1 MAKPLFKNYAYTL
14 DKNERKILTTF
25 CKTMLKQMAADERF
39 FADIKSFNSVIDKLN
54 EGNDEIKF
62 TKDEKTKL
70 VFRLKENVDHM
81 KKQAAKGFFLKRWFY
96 KSAYSQ
102 YDNLLQKHFID

>member
-1 MAKPLFKNYAYTL
+1 MAKPLFKNYTYEL

-25 CKTMLKQMAADERF
+25 CKTILKQMTSDERF
-39 FADIKSFNSVIDKLN
+39 FADLKSFNSIIEKLN
-54 EGNDEIKF
+54 SETDEIKL

-81 KKQAAKGFFLKRWFY
+81 KKQSAKGFFLKRWFY

-102 YDNLLQKHFID
+102 YDKLLQNHFTD

>member
-1 MAKPLFKNYAYTL
+1 MAKPFFKNYSFTL
-14 DKNERKILTTF
+14 DKNERKILSTF
-25 CKTMLKQMAADERF
+25 CKTMLKQMGSDERF
-39 FADIKSFNSVIDKLN
+39 YADIKSFNSIIDKLN
-54 EGNDEIKF
+54 EGNDEIKL

-81 KKQAAKGFFLKRWFY
+81 KKQAAKAFFLTRWFY

-102 YDNLLQKHFID
+102 YDNLLQNYFMD

>member
-14 DKNERKILTTF
+14 DKNERNILTTF
-25 CKTMLKQMAADERF
+25 CKTMLKQMEADERF
-39 FADIKSFNSVIDKLN
+39 YADIKSFNSIIDKLN
-54 EGNDEIKF
+54 EGNDEIKL

-81 KKQAAKGFFLKRWFY
+81 KKQAEKGFFLKRWFY

-102 YDNLLQKHFID
+102 YDKLLQNYFMD

>member
-1 MAKPLFKNYAYTL
+1 MAKPLFKNYIYQL
-14 DKNERKILTTF
+14 DKNERKILSTF
-25 CKTMLKQMAADERF
+25 CRTMLKQMATDERF
-39 FADIKSFNSVIDKLN
+39 FSDLKSFNSIIDKLN
-54 EGNDEIKF
+54 EGNDEIKL

-81 KKQAAKGFFLKRWFY
+81 KKQASKGFFIRRWFY

-102 YDNLLQKHFID
+102 YDNLLQNHFID

>member
-1 MAKPLFKNYAYTL
+1 MAKPLFKNYSYQL
-14 DKNERKILTTF
+14 DQNERKILTTF
-25 CKTMLKQMAADERF
+25 CKTILKQMTSDERF
-39 FADIKSFNSVIDKLN
+39 FADLKSFNSVIDKLN
-54 EGNDEIKF
+54 AGTDEIKL

-81 KKQAAKGFFLKRWFY
+81 KKQAGKGFFLKRWFY

-102 YDNLLQKHFID
+102 YDKLLQNHFTD

>member
-1 MAKPLFKNYAYTL
+1 MAKSLFKNYTFQL
-14 DKNERKILTTF
+14 DKNERKVLSTF
-25 CKTMLKQMAADERF
+25 CKTMLKQMETDERF
-39 FADIKSFNSVIDKLN
+39 FGDMKSFNSIIDKIH
-54 EGNDEIKF
+54 EGNDEIKL

-81 KKQAAKGFFLKRWFY
+81 KKQASKGFFIRRWFY

-102 YDNLLQKHFID
+102 YDKLLKNHFTD

>member
-1 MAKPLFKNYAYTL
+1 MAKPLFKNYSFQL

-25 CKTMLKQMAADERF
+25 CKTMLKQMTADERF
-39 FADIKSFNSVIDKLN
+39 YADLKSFNSIIDKLN
-54 EGNDEIKF
+54 EGSDEIKL

-81 KKQAAKGFFLKRWFY
+81 KKQASKGFFIRRWFY

-102 YDNLLQKHFID
+102 YDKLLQNHFID

>member
-25 CKTMLKQMAADERF
+25 CKTMLKQMEADERF
-39 FADIKSFNSVIDKLN
+39 YADIKSFNSIIDKLN

-70 VFRLKENVDHM
+70 VFNLNNNVAELK
-81 KKQAAKGFFLKRWFY
+81 KRASKSFFITRWFY
-96 KSAYSQ
+96 KSAYKQ
-102 YDNLLQKHFID
+102 YESILQKHFTN